1 MISRPSTLSQD
12 TGPKLSWYQVAT
24 RRQVVARSLR
34 VSLIVGTILVGINH
48 GNVLLGG
55 GAATDLVWKIP
66 LTYMV
71 PYAVSTY
78 AAVDAILSQ

>member
-1 MISRPSTLSQD
+1 MLNQEADI
-12 TGPKLSWYQVAT
+12 GVSWFQVAT
-24 RRQVVARSLR
+24 RNRVVARSLR

-48 GNVLLGG
+48 GNVLIGG
-55 GAATDLVWKIP
+55 GAEIDLVWKVP
-66 LTYMV
+66 LTYLV